1 MKKIYMLVTA
11 CLMSL
16 TLTNCDDFL
25 DYSPTAVIDEDKAF
39 QILKRW

>member
-16 TLTNCDDFL
+16 TLTNCDDFWTIVQQRL
-25 DYSPTAVIDEDKAF
+25 LMRIKLFRS
-39 QILKRW
+39 

>member
-25 DYSPTAVIDEDKAF
+25 DYSPTAVLMRIKLF